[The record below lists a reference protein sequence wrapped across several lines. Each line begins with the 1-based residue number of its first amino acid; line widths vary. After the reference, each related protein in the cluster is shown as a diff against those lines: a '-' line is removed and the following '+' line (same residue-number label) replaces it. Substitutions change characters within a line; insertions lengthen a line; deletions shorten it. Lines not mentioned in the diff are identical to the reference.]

1 MGPPRFDPPR
11 RGGETIEEGS
21 RAESADAHAALGEAA
36 DLADLIRQREAFAR
50 DVSRIE
56 AVLARGTE
64 RRPALYEQLLRSRR
78 ISAKLENRIELVR
91 LQRKIAADG

>member
-11 RGGETIEEGS
+11 RGGETNEEGP
-21 RAESADAHAALGEAA
+21 RADAADAHAGPGEPA

-56 AVLARGTE
+56 AALARGTE
-64 RRPALYEQLLRSRR
+64 RRPGLYEQLLRSRR

-91 LQRKIAADG
+91 LQQKLAADG